1 MNSASLAASRNT
13 YELRELLGKNL
24 RKHRRQLGLSQEE
37 VAFRAQ
43 THPSG
48 MSPFELGQTVP
59 SIDTLIR
66 LAGALETTPGAF
78 TAGVIWKPPQT
89 LMTPGGFQVAD
100 DPTHAAEA
108 AALRE
113 EAARKRL
120 ALEERARGRRAKK

>member
-1 MNSASLAASRNT
+1 MPGPVAGLADFFSPTGNPGTEDGSPERDNPVTRPDSAAGSHL
-13 YELRELLGKNL
+13 
-24 RKHRRQLGLSQEE
+24 
-37 VAFRAQ
+37 
-43 THPSG
+43 SG

-59 SIDTLIR
+59 SIETLIR

-120 ALEERARGRRAKK
+120 ALEERARGRRTKK